1 MNMQNLL
8 KQAQKM
14 QKELAIV
21 EDELKDKTYESE
33 LSGGIIKA
41 TVSGEMK
48 LVDLSIDESL
58 LDKTNK
64 EDLQDMIIT
73 VVNNALLEATKNKDE
88 TLKGITGGIKM
99 PGGF

>member
-14 QKELAIV
+14 QKELAGA
-21 EDELKDKTYESE
+21 EDSLKSKTYEAE

-41 TVSGEMK
+41 VVTGEMK
-48 LVDLSIDESL
+48 ISDISIDESL
-58 LDKTNK
+58 LEKDNR

-73 VVNNALLEATKNKDE
+73 VVNNALEAAVQDKDE
-88 TLKGITGGIKM
+88 TMKALTGGIKM

>member
-14 QKELAIV
+14 QKELAGA
-21 EDELKDKTYESE
+21 EDALKEKTYESE

-41 TVSGEMK
+41 AVSGEMK
-48 LVDLSIDESL
+48 VTDITIDESL
-58 LDKTNK
+58 IEKENK

-73 VVNNALLEATKNKDE
+73 VINNALDAAVQDKEE
-88 TLKGITGGIKM
+88 TMKSLTGGIKM

>member
-14 QKELAIV
+14 QKELASV
-21 EDELKDKTYESE
+21 EEELKDKTYESE
-33 LSGGIIKA
+33 LSGGVIKA
-41 TVSGEMK
+41 TVNGGLK
-48 LVDLSIDESL
+48 VTDLSIDESL
-58 LDKTNK
+58 LEKSNK

-73 VVNNALLEATKNKDE
+73 VINNALSEAEKNKEE